1 MNTHNYSIKLRKPEF
16 SRLHCRSYQLLHIP
30 VGFNPIPQRYERHI
44 AIFPYTYKLY
54 CKQYPNFLL
63 GSNIVEKMPE
73 KAFKAVIVKPER
85 FTANWADS
93 ELYNPSW
100 YFIHQNS

>member
-16 SRLHCRSYQLLHIP
+16 SRLYCRSQLLHIP

-44 AIFPYTYKLY
+44 AIFPDTYKLY
-54 CKQYPNFLL
+54 CKQYPFLL

-73 KAFKAVIVKPER
+73 KALKAVIVKPER